1 MGNDG
6 PRPGWPA
13 VKGGP
18 ATRPGGL
25 WRDRVVLI
33 TGASSGIGRAL
44 AVELGRWGARVGLLA
59 RGQDGLQAAAAAV
72 EAAGGAARVLPGDV
86 TRLADVRR
94 AVDRIAAEW
103 GGIDVLVA
111 NAGVARPRNPFDPDA
126 VAAVMAINFQGAV
139 NAVGAVLPLMERQG
153 GGRLVA
159 VSSLAAV
166 RGFPQGPAYAA
177 SKAAMSTYFEALRV
191 RLRPAGIAVTI
202 VRPGFVDTGMTAGA
216 GRLPLV
222 LSAERAAVIIRR
234 GLERGRAVID
244 FPWPAALAM
253 RLVARL
259 PNGLFDWLVGRIPPR
274 ED

>member
-1 MGNDG
+1 MNPRWGPPTSPATRCPLSPSPPPACASGSLRAVAPRAGRTLCGWPRWRRMGNDG

-25 WRDRVVLI
+25 WRDRGVLI
-33 TGASSGIGRAL
+33 TGASGGSGRAL

-111 NAGVARPRNPFDPDA
+111 NAGVA
-126 VAAVMAINFQGAV
+126 
-139 NAVGAVLPLMERQG
+139 
-153 GGRLVA
+153 
-159 VSSLAAV
+159 
-166 RGFPQGPAYAA
+166 
-177 SKAAMSTYFEALRV
+177 
-191 RLRPAGIAVTI
+191 
-202 VRPGFVDTGMTAGA
+202 
-216 GRLPLV
+216 
-222 LSAERAAVIIRR
+222 
-234 GLERGRAVID
+234 
-244 FPWPAALAM
+244 
-253 RLVARL
+253 
-259 PNGLFDWLVGRIPPR
+259 
-274 ED
+274 